1 MHYVFA
7 LLALAVASCAAAQ
20 DELTR
25 IPVVDAGGQTRQLV
39 TRVCLPSGSAPAQVV
54 VINHGS
60 PGSEAERSVM
70 RPASCEHQ
78 AVRWFTGRGRAVV
91 LPMRRGYGETGG
103 VWAEA
108 YGPCASPD
116 FFRAG
121 REAARDIAASV
132 AWAVRQPW
140 ARPDGVVVVG
150 QSAGGWGAM
159 ALAGVAPPQ
168 VSAIVNMAGGRAG
181 RQGGVANRNC
191 APERLAEAAGR
202 FAEGASVRMLWVY
215 TANDSF
221 FAPEIPAAMHASFT
235 RAGGRAELRQ
245 LPAWGNDGHAL
256 FFGRDGSATW
266 GPVLAPFLGLRG

>member
-1 MHYVFA
+1 MRFLIVVLA
-7 LLALAVASCAAAQ
+7 MALACCAAAQ
-20 DELTR
+20 QDLAR
-25 IPVVDAGGQTRQLV
+25 IPVVDAGGQTRHLV
-39 TRVCLPSGSAPAQVV
+39 TRVCLPAGTAPAPVV

-70 RPASCEHQ
+70 RPTSCEHQ
-78 AVRWFTGRGRAVV
+78 TVRWFTDRARAVV

-108 YGPCASPD
+108 YGPCANPD

-132 AWAVRQPW
+132 AWAVAQPW
-140 ARPDGVVVVG
+140 ARPDGAVVVG
-150 QSAGGWGAM
+150 QSAGGWGAV

-168 VSAIVNMAGGRAG
+168 VAAIVNMAGGRAG
-181 RQGGVANRNC
+181 RQGNVPNRNC

-202 FAEGASVRMLWVY
+202 FAQGARVRMLWVY

-221 FAPEIPAAMHASFT
+221 FAPDIPAAMHRAFT
-235 RAGGRAELRQ
+235 GAGGRAELRQ
-245 LPAWGNDGHAL
+245 LPAWGNDGHNL

-266 GPVLAPFLGLRG
+266 GPVLAPFLGLPK